1 MSTIELSELVRR
13 LTRRST
19 RALEKGLD
27 RCMKR
32 KHYEVR
38 SEHLLLGLLDDEGSD
53 LMLLVR
59 HYQLDLARLRFVVER
74 SLDDLRSGNAGNPTF
89 ASPLRTWLE
98 DASIEGAQKFSYPK
112 IRSATLFLLLVR
124 DPERYFTVPFGGL
137 LVPVPELDLARC
149 LVRVASGSN
158 EEVEAPAVKERPIVP
173 ETSGPTFR
181 REPRAA
187 RPPEPAPQP
196 ADLAGHAP
204 SEEPARPALEARV
217 ASLEAALLQAE
228 QRIVTLAEAQARAD
242 TTLAELTRTLGEL
255 LGSAIT
261 RESESK
267 GG

>member
-59 HYQLDLARLRFVVER
+59 HYQLDLGRLRFVVER

-89 ASPLRTWLE
+89 AGPLRTWLE

-124 DPERYFTVPFGGL
+124 DPS
-137 LVPVPELDLARC
+137 A
-149 LVRVASGSN
+149 
-158 EEVEAPAVKERPIVP
+158 
-173 ETSGPTFR
+173 TSPSPSAACSCR
-181 REPRAA
+181 SPRSISRAAWSAWPRAPTRRSR
-187 RPPEPAPQP
+187 RPP
-196 ADLAGHAP
+196 
-204 SEEPARPALEARV
+204 
-217 ASLEAALLQAE
+217 
-228 QRIVTLAEAQARAD
+228 
-242 TTLAELTRTLGEL
+242 
-255 LGSAIT
+255 
-261 RESESK
+261 
-267 GG
+267 